1 MSLEL
6 YSFTKMRQ
14 TMTIINQ
21 VDTAA
26 VLRFNMAADVT
37 HLMDVIKITL
47 KKFYKLIITVQS
59 N

>member
-1 MSLEL
+1 
-6 YSFTKMRQ
+6 
-14 TMTIINQ
+14 MTIINQ

-26 VLRFNMAADVT
+26 ILRFNMAADVT
-37 HLMDVIKITL
+37 LLMDVIKIAL